1 MLLVLEILHVLALRV
16 LTFSYQNAVLLPV
29 SCIFLALNLNVWQL
43 KIRPTCLL
51 NVVYVKICWFLLE
64 QSCTWSIWVKSFSP
78 VVQAAELEIEAY
90 PLLDELTSKIST
102 LNLERVRRLK
112 SRLVALTRRVQK
124 VSYCIT
130 IYMLLSTFR
139 SSFEALS
146 NWHYVFQ

>member
-64 QSCTWSIWVKSFSP
+64 QSCTWSI
-78 VVQAAELEIEAY
+78 
-90 PLLDELTSKIST
+90 
-102 LNLERVRRLK
+102 
-112 SRLVALTRRVQK
+112 
-124 VSYCIT
+124 
-130 IYMLLSTFR
+130 
-139 SSFEALS
+139 
-146 NWHYVFQ
+146 